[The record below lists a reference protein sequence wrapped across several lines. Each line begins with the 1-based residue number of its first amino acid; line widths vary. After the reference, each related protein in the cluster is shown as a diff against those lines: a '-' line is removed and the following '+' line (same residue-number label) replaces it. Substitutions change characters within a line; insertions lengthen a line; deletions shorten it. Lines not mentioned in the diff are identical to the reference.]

1 MVCVNKYDINEDNTR
16 RIEGFCSGQG
26 IEVVSKIPL
35 DNVVTEALVRGLPV
49 VEYCQNGV
57 SKEIRMLWET
67 ISRRLGR

>member
-1 MVCVNKYDINEDNTR
+1 
-16 RIEGFCSGQG
+16 
-26 IEVVSKIPL
+26 L

>member
-1 MVCVNKYDINEDNTR
+1 MVCINKYDINEDNTC
-16 RIEGFCSGQG
+16 RIEGFCSGQR

-49 VEYCQNGV
+49 VEYCQNAV
-57 SKEIRMLWET
+57 SKEIRMLWKT